1 MVDQHPYVEQL
12 VEPTKQTKIQI
23 SEDRKELLREQ
34 ELEKQKEKK
43 ILRDELA
50 SVATFSLG
58 SLV

>member
-12 VEPTKQTKIQI
+12 VEQTKQTKIQI

>member
-58 SLV
+58 SLF

>member
-50 SVATFSLG
+50 SIATLSLG
-58 SLV
+58 SLF